1 MRSSAAHSRQT
12 TSKAEPLLRTF
23 CVMSSGAT
31 GYQMCPL
38 RGVRHLDERRQNLGH
53 LPIRADLD
61 SFDPVPAATI
71 RPALDLDLAFM
82 YDHLLVKREDD
93 GAPTSK
99 KGLDGICRK

>member
-1 MRSSAAHSRQT
+1 MIYQFI
-12 TSKAEPLLRTF
+12 LIIVLR
-23 CVMSSGAT
+23 
-31 GYQMCPL
+31 PDN
-38 RGVRHLDERRQNLGH
+38 RNI
-53 LPIRADLD
+53 PIRRDLD

-82 YDHLLVKREDD
+82 YDHLLVEREDD